1 MRFGFVIP
9 NNVGI
14 DNIDDL
20 INLGIRAE
28 ELGYDSLWVNHHVL
42 HVGYVKDRLGT
53 KPYQDALTV
62 LTWLAAQ
69 TSTIKLG
76 TSVLVMPYLH
86 PMVLAKQIATL
97 DQLSR
102 GRLILGLGAGSLPD
116 ENALL
121 GVPYESRGSYCN
133 EFVQVLKALW
143 TDDTASFKGDYF
155 DFDQLCS
162 SPKPSQ
168 QPHPPIVIGGNRAPA
183 LRRAA
188 RYGDGWHPMNVSP
201 EGVTRRLAAI
211 RDEANLAGRPEAT
224 SMVQVRL
231 GMERVNAESAAEYEA
246 AGVTDLVMHV
256 LSSDPHSQQTEIER
270 FAAEMFH

>member
-256 LSSDPHSQQTEIER
+256 LSSDTHSQQTEIER

>member
-42 HVGYVKDRLGT
+42 HVGYVKERLGT

-256 LSSDPHSQQTEIER
+256 LSSDSHSQQTEIER